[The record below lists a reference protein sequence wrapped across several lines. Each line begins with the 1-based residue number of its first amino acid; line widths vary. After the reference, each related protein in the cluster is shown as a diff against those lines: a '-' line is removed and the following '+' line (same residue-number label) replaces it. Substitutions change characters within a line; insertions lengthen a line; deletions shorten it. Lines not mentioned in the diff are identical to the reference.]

1 MERDDRRWWENPA
14 GGVRAMSLWRD
25 CGPFDVDCM
34 ASAGNVMC
42 HPDTGV
48 SLPFVSL
55 SLDVGNR
62 SVNVFATHWG
72 YSGVDG
78 TRERVYCNPPFVMT
92 ASVVS
97 WMQQCRAA
105 GVLVVEAVAE
115 PYPAWAATLDE

>member
-1 MERDDRRWWENPA
+1 VERDDRRWWENPA

-72 YSGVDG
+72 
-78 TRERVYCNPPFVMT
+78 
-92 ASVVS
+92 
-97 WMQQCRAA
+97 
-105 GVLVVEAVAE
+105 
-115 PYPAWAATLDE
+115 